1 MPEDINNLDTN
12 DDGLKAIFGDRFHD
26 ESGNDSGNRK
36 VVVSKKESTSNH
48 YPTKAVQKVKE
59 EPVEHQ
65 WEPVKVNTW
74 MDNLKACAIWAFGF
88 GCLTVLFFSWQQKGL
103 MDASV
108 AVPTMLTC
116 AALGGWGVGKNA
128 MRGKNR

>member
-1 MPEDINNLDTN
+1 MPNDINELDVT
-12 DDGLKAIFGDRFHD
+12 DAGLKGIFGNRFHD
-26 ESGNDSGNRK
+26 ETQTEP
-36 VVVSKKESTSNH
+36 VAAVSKKESTSTPNH
-48 YPTKAVQKVKE
+48 AKAAQKAKE

-128 MRGKNR
+128 MRGKSR

>member
-1 MPEDINNLDTN
+1 MPEDINELDVT
-12 DDGLKAIFGDRFHD
+12 DAGLKAIMGNRFHD
-26 ESGNDSGNRK
+26 TTQNAQYQPE
-36 VVVSKKESTSNH
+36 VAVSKKESTSNP
-48 YPTKAVQKVKE
+48 YPAKAAQKGKE

-74 MDNLKACAIWAFGF
+74 MDNLKSCAIWAFGF
-88 GCLTVLFFSWQQKGL
+88 GCLTVLVFSWQQKGL

-108 AVPTMLTC
+108 AVPSMLTF

-128 MRGKNR
+128 MRGKR